1 MLSKTALHALRA
13 MTVLAELP
21 DRSYAGAVDIA
32 EDIQAPRNYLGKL
45 LQSLAEARLVE
56 SQKGKGGGFR
66 LARDPEKITIFDI
79 VEPID
84 HVSRLQDCF
93 MGRSKCNSAHPCTVH
108 GRWQL
113 VRDPFLAFLKGTT
126 LAVLAGS
133 SAPLPALT

>member
-1 MLSKTALHALRA
+1 

-66 LARDPEKITIFDI
+66 LARDPAKITIYDI

-93 MGRSKCNSAHPCTVH
+93 MGGSKCSAAHACAVH
-108 GRWQL
+108 SRWQT

-126 LAVLAGS
+126 LAVLARS
-133 SAPLPALT
+133 SSPLPALT